1 MAHIIRSVR
10 SRLREDTPL
19 NSRVLRPT
27 DVPATLLN
35 VALLNLTSSNETL
48 RMGAY
53 ILVNELSQFF
63 KYDLASG
70 ALKVSGKGLVRYWD
84 VQLTCTW
91 TV

>member
-63 KYDLASG
+63 EYHLASV